1 MSPFWFHL
9 DPQHALE
16 GPRMAIRVP
25 GEFHEASSRGQLCH
39 RASRSPSYARPR
51 HFPTRD
57 EFISDPAT
65 SPATQPASQPPPA
78 NQPPAP
84 ARKPTS
90 PLATAGQDPA
100 TLAQPPPA
108 KASQPPQPSTT
119 DQKPPPAR
127 PASHAHHSLPRY
139 SALRDTPCRAWEMLM
154 RKSPIFSRASRMLR

>member
-9 DPQHALE
+9 DPEHALE

-25 GEFHEASSRGQLCH
+25 GEFHEASSRGHLCH

-57 EFISDPAT
+57 EFISATAT
-65 SPATQPASQPPPA
+65 SPATQPASQPLLARPPPANQPAAPHPTTTGHGHPDHGHSRPSQSQPNPTRA

-84 ARKPTS
+84 ARKPT
-90 PLATAGQDPA
+90 
-100 TLAQPPPA
+100 
-108 KASQPPQPSTT
+108 ASL
-119 DQKPPPAR
+119 
-127 PASHAHHSLPRY
+127 HALPRY

-154 RKSPIFSRASRMLR
+154 RKSPIFSRASRMFR